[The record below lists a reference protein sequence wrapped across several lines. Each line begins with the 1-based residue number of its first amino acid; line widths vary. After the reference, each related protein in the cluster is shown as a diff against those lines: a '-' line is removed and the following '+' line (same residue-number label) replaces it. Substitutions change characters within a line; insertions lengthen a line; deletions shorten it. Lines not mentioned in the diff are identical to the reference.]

1 LAEPVTGLGEL
12 AQRPHIDE
20 LRADTNDAIVPFF
33 QEDARMRSMP
43 KTITLLDMEF
53 SPEQLQ
59 AWLCKPGEYSPTR
72 DTAYLR

>member
-1 LAEPVTGLGEL
+1 
-12 AQRPHIDE
+12 
-20 LRADTNDAIVPFF
+20 
-33 QEDARMRSMP
+33 MRSMP